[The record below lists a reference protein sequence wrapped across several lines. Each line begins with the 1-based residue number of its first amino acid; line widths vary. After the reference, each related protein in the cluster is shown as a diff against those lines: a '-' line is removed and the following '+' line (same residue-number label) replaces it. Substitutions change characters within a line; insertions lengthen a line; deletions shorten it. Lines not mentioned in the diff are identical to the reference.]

1 MFSWCIVPPAVL
13 NSWVSN
19 SCAYF
24 EDAPLF
30 LWFSENSRVVFPGML
45 LRNFF
50 FFFFFFFNSIECQ
63 ALGMRP
69 PSPLGWC
76 AQLPERALLLCR
88 GCFWRVVFI
97 TSKIPWINW
106 GQVLRTLRLFSFFAR
121 SEHCWWLEPRT
132 YSRITSWKTAVQ
144 SRVIFKI
151 ISNRENTGRNRS
163 DLGCLNNEY
172 NQTSTHLQTLRSGAD
187 WLSNGNFS
195 HRLLLEV
202 SYIHGCRRHQGL
214 FLPLPVPPF
223 WRMVF

>member
-1 MFSWCIVPPAVL
+1 MCIFWRCSSL
-13 NSWVSN
+13 
-19 SCAYF
+19 
-24 EDAPLF
+24 L
-30 LWFSENSRVVFPGML
+30 VVFWKFQSCVPWHAVEEL
-45 LRNFF
+45 
-50 FFFFFFFNSIECQ
+50 FFFFFFNSIECQ
-63 ALGMRP
+63 ALGMRS

-106 GQVLRTLRLFSFFAR
+106 GQVPRTLRLFSFFAR